1 MLGIRTAED
10 KQCINSILQS
20 KIESPTENNTVM
32 KKQLVLGSKKIEN
45 KQYVNSILQ
54 SKIESPTEN
63 NTGMKK
69 QLVLGIDIANE

>member
-1 MLGIRTAED
+1 MMKRFVLGIKTAED
-10 KQCINSILQS
+10 
-20 KIESPTENNTVM
+20 
-32 KKQLVLGSKKIEN
+32 

>member
-1 MLGIRTAED
+1 
-10 KQCINSILQS
+10 
-20 KIESPTENNTVM
+20 M

-63 NTGMKK
+63 NTGMIK